1 MNLLCM
7 LSLEIL
13 KGGEKMSEISI
24 LSSGSNVAVSN
35 NKSIKTSRM
44 NQSAESNFN
53 SILNNYTSSQ
63 RDNSSFNRDR
73 SIAIDRNEYKR
84 DLGHNQEDVEIAKS
98 IKSLVLSEKT
108 SNIESSTNTD
118 NDSNNKIS
126 NLVKSLKDMEEQL
139 NSIANEITDRAELKD
154 GVISDNSFLDD
165 FKCGTI
171 ENAVSTKKQL
181 NDMIELL
188 KKVKAT
194 LIDPMALTNKG
205 DLQSELPEDLLKVEE
220 RNSELINLF
229 SMSAMLSQIALSKFQ
244 QAIDIE
250 KQGKE
255 SLISNDLQIHKIN
268 DYLASLNELVKK
280 YLDNK
285 SSTTSEAILQLG
297 TTAGK
302 LMNYQSIDDS
312 SSIMAYFDNG
322 NIGEKDQKT
331 IDKLINKFISSLEDS
346 KKDIVSS
353 STLKLSEANNQT
365 FENDEAL
372 LSANMFQSK
381 MQASSSKENKSSDDK
396 LKDYEDKL
404 LDKIASSDDKN
415 SRDDKAE
422 KISRATS
429 FISQLSLDK
438 MTKTDVSDKTPIINR
453 STFNMDFVKAMKFME
468 LNGVKELTV
477 KIMPKELGEL
487 IIKVSMEGEVMKA
500 NITATN
506 KEAYNIINSNL
517 ADINNKLSEQ
527 NVKIHTFN
535 VDIYNG
541 DTSAFN
547 QGNYNGD
554 GNSHSKKSSIGLLE
568 NEDVEQVDDNSYD
581 YSNVNAL
588 A

>member
-1 MNLLCM
+1 
-7 LSLEIL
+7 
-13 KGGEKMSEISI
+13 MSEISI